1 MSKILSSQ
9 RSFLVQL
16 ENFQETLYL
25 SSKQKIVNAQ
35 VEENNR
41 SWRSKHSKKF
51 GTNNS

>member
-16 ENFQETLYL
+16 ENFQGTLYL
-25 SSKQKIVNAQ
+25 PSKQKIVNAQ
-35 VEENNR
+35 VEENIT
-41 SWRSKHSKKF
+41 SWRSKHSKKY